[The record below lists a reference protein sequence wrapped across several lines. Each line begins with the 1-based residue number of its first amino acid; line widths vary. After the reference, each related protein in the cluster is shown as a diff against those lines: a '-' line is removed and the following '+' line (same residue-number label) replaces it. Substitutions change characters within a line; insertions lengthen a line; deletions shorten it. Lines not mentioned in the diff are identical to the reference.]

1 MKRKKAESFML
12 AAVMVLSL
20 TACESG
26 GSSDSSKGDS
36 GSEDIPT
43 IPRLRL
49 EMIIK
54 T

>member
-26 GSSDSSKGDS
+26 GSNDSSKGDS

>member
-1 MKRKKAESFML
+1 MKRKKVASFMM

-49 EMIIK
+49 EMIIR